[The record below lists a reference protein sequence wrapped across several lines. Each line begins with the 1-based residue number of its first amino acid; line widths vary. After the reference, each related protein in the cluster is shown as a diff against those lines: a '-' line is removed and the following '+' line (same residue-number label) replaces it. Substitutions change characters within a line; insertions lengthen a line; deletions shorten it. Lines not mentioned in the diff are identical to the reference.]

1 MRFRAGMALGFAAG
15 YVLGAKAGRYRY
27 EQIMKVAGRVWE
39 SEPVDKARE
48 QAGKMVGDM
57 QTKASDGL
65 RSVVGRSNDEP
76 FSTRAVTL
84 P

>member
-1 MRFRAGMALGFAAG
+1 MRFRIGAVLGFAAG

-39 SEPVDKARE
+39 SQPMEMARE
-48 QAGKMVGDM
+48 QTGKVMGDM
-57 QTKASDGL
+57 QTKASDGF
-65 RSVVGRSNDEP
+65 RSFARNQDDKLSARTV
-76 FSTRAVTL
+76 AL

>member
-1 MRFRAGMALGFAAG
+1 MRFRAGMALGLAAG

-39 SEPVDKARE
+39 SEPMDKARE
-48 QAGKMVGDM
+48 QAGKVMGDM
-57 QTKASDGL
+57 QTKASDGV
-65 RSVVGRSNDEP
+65 RSFTRHQDEKLA
-76 FSTRAVTL
+76 TRAVTL

>member
-27 EQIMKVAGRVWE
+27 EQIMKMANRVWQ
-39 SEPVDKARE
+39 SEPVEQARE

-65 RSVVGRSNDEP
+65 RSITHRDEDP
-76 FSTRAVTL
+76 MTARAVTL

>member
-1 MRFRAGMALGFAAG
+1 MRFRIGMALGFAAG

-39 SEPVDKARE
+39 SEPVEQARE
-48 QAGKMVGDM
+48 QAGKVMGDV
-57 QTKASDGL
+57 QIKASDSV
-65 RSVVGRSNDEP
+65 RSFARHQDDKL
-76 FSTRAVTL
+76 STHTVTL